1 LNSTDTL
8 IVELNGCSAS
18 DIDKAVDAARAAFDS
33 GPWSELTPVERA
45 KYVFKL
51 AELIDRDRE
60 LIAAIDAHD
69 CGKPFS
75 VALEADLDE
84 SYNVFQFYA
93 GWSDKI
99 YGKTIETSAAKL
111 AYTLQEPLGVCGQ
124 IVPWNFPFVSATSI

>member
-1 LNSTDTL
+1 MN
-8 IVELNGCSAS
+8 
-18 DIDKAVDAARAAFDS
+18 KAVDAARAAFDS

-45 KYVFKL
+45 RYVFKL

-124 IVPWNFPFVSATSI
+124 IIPWNFPFVSDTAS